1 MKKII
6 IALSLLLSVFFIKS
20 QTVTDILTEQDGTNI
35 IIKYKISESND
46 KQLFHISI
54 SCLVNEK
61 ERIKLT
67 AITGDVGD
75 NIKGGKSEY
84 EAVWNVLED
93 VDELNSAEFF
103 IKSELKEDGSKIR
116 IDPALSNNKWF
127 IAYNSGI
134 GYTQFGF
141 KAGYLNNWG
150 AYAAFRFSPFG
161 YYYFE
166 PYLSDEFG
174 NYLQDE
180 NNDYIAYEGELSSYY
195 SEDYA
200 FLYSLSGGISKR
212 LVNNKIKLHVFIGAG
227 YGYWGYYDNNNNDI
241 YYDFTLDQY
250 FVENEYGSD
259 NAGFEMEIGLI
270 GSYNHFMFSAGYANK
285 FGWYGN
291 SGDLTLCIGYT
302 F

>member
-1 MKKII
+1 MKKITI
-6 IALSLLLSVFFIKS
+6 VLSLLLSGFFLKS

-35 IIKYKISESND
+35 IIKYKISGSND

-61 ERIKLT
+61 DRIKLT

-84 EAVWNVLED
+84 QAVWNVLED

-134 GYTQFGF
+134 AYTQFGF

-174 NYLQDE
+174 NILADE
-180 NNDYIAYEGELSSYY
+180 NNDYIPYEGDFSSYY

-200 FLYSLSGGISKR
+200 FLYSLTGGISKR
-212 LVNNKIKLHVFIGAG
+212 LVNSKIKLHAFLGAG
-227 YGYWGYYDNNNNDI
+227 YGHWGYYNNNDT
-241 YYDFTLDQY
+241 YYDPYLDQY
-250 FVENEYGSD
+250 YVENEYGSD
-259 NAGFEMEIGLI
+259 MGGFEMEIGLI
-270 GSYNHFMFSAGYANK
+270 GSYNHLMFSIGYANK
-285 FGWYGN
+285 FGWYGIA
-291 SGDLTLCIGYT
+291 GDLTLSIGYT